1 MPQQARA
8 NVLDSLLT
16 RHPREIG
23 ESYAEH
29 ASHAMYIGTRMI
41 AAGLACLVHAM
52 LPGLFVRTA
61 TRAVADIQNLMASR
75 SGSSAGALG
84 GLERS
89 EPISPPR

>member
-29 ASHAMYIGTRMI
+29 AGHAIYIGTRMI

-61 TRAVADIQNLMASR
+61 TRSVADIQDLMAFR
-75 SGSSAGALG
+75 SGRSSGASG
-84 GLERS
+84 GLEATAPKSR
-89 EPISPPR
+89 PR